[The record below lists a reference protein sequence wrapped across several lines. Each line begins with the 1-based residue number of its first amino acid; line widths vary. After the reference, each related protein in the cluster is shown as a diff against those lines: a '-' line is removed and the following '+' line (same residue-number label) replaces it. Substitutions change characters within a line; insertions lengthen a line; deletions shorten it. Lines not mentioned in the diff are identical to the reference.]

1 MPKPESKSDIF
12 CMRMYINYH
21 IQITEYYFFE
31 NEILFNTK
39 KKKKELLSN
48 EKTWEKQTHTTKMG
62 SQYEEFPHCVIT
74 IYETIETVKIS
85 LRKGTG
91 GLTCNTEDLKGQ
103 LSLFKSF

>member
-1 MPKPESKSDIF
+1 MKRHGK
-12 CMRMYINYH
+12 NKH
-21 IQITEYYFFE
+21 T
-31 NEILFNTK
+31 
-39 KKKKELLSN
+39 LLR
-48 EKTWEKQTHTTKMG
+48 WEVSMK
-62 SQYEEFPHCVIT
+62 FPHCVIT